1 MAASG
6 EYRTAAVVGAES
18 WNKSFIDD
26 RFCQCTDVFM
36 MIGGG
41 EQGGQHVGTECADL
55 TRYDRFEV
63 APARTRPNFAGA
75 RRRPVTSGQKCCA
88 LLVTSD
94 RAGLLVKTLLASFQ
108 GGTTRSRRYAGT
120 RA

>member
-1 MAASG
+1 MAAPG

-41 EQGGQHVGTECADL
+41 EEGGQHVGTECADL
-55 TRYDRFEV
+55 TRYDRLDA
-63 APARTRPNFAGA
+63 APACTRPNFAGG
-75 RRRPVTSGQKCCA
+75 RSRPQTGTC
-88 LLVTSD
+88 
-94 RAGLLVKTLLASFQ
+94 LASCRLQ
-108 GGTTRSRRYAGT
+108 DTKLRLVLRQRLS
-120 RA
+120 